1 MMILISLLLLFQ
13 SPSPRVA
20 ADYVVGPQDR
30 LAITV
35 FEEPSLTK
43 TVTVDN
49 DGTFDFPLI
58 GRLKAGGLSVRE
70 IEVELKKRLGPPSGF
85 LVDPQVNIEVDAYRS
100 QVVHVTGQ
108 VRDPGAKPLRGAMTI
123 MDALSAA
130 GSQTPEAGAYVEIYR
145 RAVGTPGGV
154 SAGERPATVAP
165 LRVTMEELRNGQAQR
180 ILLADGDTVNV
191 PKAQTFIINGYVR
204 TPGTY
209 VLEGEV
215 TLQRALALAGGVTDR
230 GSRSRTRIQRTVNGK
245 LVEIKAKWTDL
256 VQPNDTIYVPQ
267 RFF

>member
-1 MMILISLLLLFQ
+1 MLILISLLLLFQ
-13 SPSPRVA
+13 SPPARTA
-20 ADYVVGPQDR
+20 AEYVVGPQDR

-43 TVTVDN
+43 TVTVDT

-58 GRLKAGGLSVRE
+58 GRVKGGGMSVRE
-70 IEVELKKRLGPPSGF
+70 IEAELKKRLGPPSGF
-85 LVDPQVNIEVDAYRS
+85 LVDPQVNIEVEAYRS

-108 VRDPGAKPLRGAMTI
+108 VRNPGSLPLKGTMTI

-130 GSQTPEAGAYVEIYR
+130 GSQTPEAGAYVEVYR
-145 RAVGTPGGV
+145 RAVATPG
-154 SAGERPATVAP
+154 SEAAGKVVPPV
-165 LRVTMEELRNGQAQR
+165 RVTMEDLRSGRAQQ

-191 PKAQTFIINGYVR
+191 PKAQTFIVNGYVR

-215 TLQRALALAGGVTDR
+215 TLQRALAMAGGVTDR
-230 GSRSRTRIQRTVNGK
+230 GAQGRTTIHRTVDGK
-245 LVEIKAKWTDL
+245 LVEIKSKLTDV

-267 RFF
+267 RYF